1 MKWPYGS
8 EWFSLAVL
16 SFMTFLFLVF
26 WLISFA
32 TLSWLFSAWNCWE
45 FLSLFEILENLF
57 HRLCKFC
64 YQLLF
69 FDSWWQSNMISNF
82 FTMLCLYF
90 VVAAQPTVWQWNN
103 SVSSLKLIS
112 GTVLFSDQWSFF
124 LFTFIYTVEMDP
136 MEQIKKQNKCFE
148 LIR

>member
-1 MKWPYGS
+1 M
-8 EWFSLAVL
+8 AVWIWMIFTSSSFFHDL
-16 SFMTFLFLVF
+16 SFPTHLFCNTIMIILSMK
-26 WLISFA
+26 LLRISI
-32 TLSWLFSAWNCWE
+32 S
-45 FLSLFEILENLF
+45 EILENLF

-82 FTMLCLYF
+82 FTMLYLYF
-90 VVAAQPTVWQWNN
+90 AVAAQPAVWRWNN

-124 LFTFIYTVEMDP
+124 LFTFISTVEMDP
-136 MEQIKKQNKCFE
+136 MEQIKKQNECFE